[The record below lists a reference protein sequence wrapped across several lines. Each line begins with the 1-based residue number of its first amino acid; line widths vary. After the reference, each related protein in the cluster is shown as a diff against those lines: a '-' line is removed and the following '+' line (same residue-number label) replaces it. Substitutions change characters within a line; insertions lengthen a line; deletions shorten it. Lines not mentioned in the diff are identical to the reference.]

1 MPPQHARLYPL
12 LGIDHSSH
20 PTVDEIRKAYL
31 SKALELHPD
40 KNPGNPLA
48 TARFQELKK
57 AYETLIS
64 SVVTVENDDEDGISM
79 PKHNWDSE
87 SEEEEVFVKPYKR
100 EAKKVEK
107 EQRKEENA
115 SFQATAHKGKKSEGR
130 ELRDLERE
138 LAARTQKLCNF
149 KLISSKQAN
158 TALELS
164 ISDLNARV
172 LALRM
177 KMDDGNRKKLRPG
190 LGYAI
195 SREPKTYQE
204 AIVEEEDMQV
214 AFEAHLEE
222 KEREEEF
229 LENKMPM
236 EFVDPTEYERVLN
249 QRRPSLIAQEVTE
262 MGQAQEL
269 AEKTAKFWNEKKAT
283 ELEVKVPT
291 IIPRMDRDPAGDSF
305 KAAAVE
311 YTKERLEELTE
322 DEALW
327 LIEQSKDSAV
337 ELFDPHH
344 VMLPNDNL
352 SKAHYCA
359 SKGAWKRTESN
370 TITRKEED
378 HLDAEFDPLEW
389 DIDQGWSRGRFE
401 KERDMIVDG
410 W

>member
-1 MPPQHARLYPL
+1 MPAQHARLYPL

-31 SKALELHPD
+31 LKALELHPD

-79 PKHNWDSE
+79 LKHNWDSE
-87 SEEEEVFVKPYKR
+87 SEEEVFVKPYKR

-177 KMDDGNRKKLRPG
+177 KMDDGNRKKLRSG
-190 LGYAI
+190 LGCAI

-204 AIVEEEDMQV
+204 AIVEEEDMQA
-214 AFEAHLEE
+214 AFEACLEE

-229 LENKMPM
+229 LESEMSM

-249 QRRPSLIAQEVTE
+249 QRRPSLIAQEVIE
-262 MGQAQEL
+262 MEQAQEL
-269 AEKTAKFWNEKKAT
+269 AEKTANFWNEKKAT
-283 ELEVKVPT
+283 KPEVKVPT
-291 IIPRMDRDPAGDSF
+291 TFSRMD
-305 KAAAVE
+305 
-311 YTKERLEELTE
+311 
-322 DEALW
+322 
-327 LIEQSKDSAV
+327 
-337 ELFDPHH
+337 
-344 VMLPNDNL
+344 
-352 SKAHYCA
+352 
-359 SKGAWKRTESN
+359 
-370 TITRKEED
+370 
-378 HLDAEFDPLEW
+378 
-389 DIDQGWSRGRFE
+389 
-401 KERDMIVDG
+401 
-410 W
+410 